1 MEKVREIV
9 REGRRVAKEDPRRVV
24 HSFKVGLVLA
34 LVSSF
39 YYYQPLYDSFGV
51 NAMWAVMTVVVVFEF
66 SVGATLGKGLN
77 RVAATLFAG
86 GLGIG
91 AHHLASMSGPTG
103 EPILL
108 AVFVFVQAALS
119 TFVRFFPRVKA
130 RYDYSLLIFI
140 LTFALISVSGFREE
154 QVVKLT
160 HKRISTVIIGGLS
173 CVIISI
179 FVCPVWAGQD
189 LHSLIASN
197 FEKLSFFLLG
207 NSFHYVSSDLNSIT
221 LLRKIKSW
229 RLADFGDKYCEVV
242 ENDGAKEVDK
252 RKKDFDNYKSVL
264 NSKSNEESLANF
276 AKWEPGHGQFRFRH
290 PWKQYLAVGELIRQC
305 AYRIH
310 ALNSYLNA
318 DNKVS
323 VDIKK
328 KLGEPLRRMSL
339 ESGKAMKE
347 MSTSLKKMT
356 KPSSS
361 DLHVQNAKSAC
372 KSLTNLLNSGILK
385 EVEPLELVS
394 LLTAISLLIDIINL
408 TEKILESL
416 HELATAA
423 KFKNKIEHPLFS
435 EKPKAK
441 SFVSVRSIKCH
452 DDHVVIIIED
462 DGNNDDTS
470 KNDNGSKE
478 VSIHEKHEDDD
489 THVDA
494 RCVSCGHTSVCVK

>member
-1 MEKVREIV
+1 MEKVREIL

-86 GLGIG
+86 ALGIG
-91 AHHLASMSGPTG
+91 AHHLASFSGTTG

-108 AVFVFVQAALS
+108 AIFVFIQAALS

-154 QVVKLT
+154 QVLMLT

-173 CVIISI
+173 CVLISI

-189 LHSLIASN
+189 LHFLIASN
-197 FEKLSFFLLG
+197 IEELSFFLL
-207 NSFHYVSSDLNSIT
+207 
-221 LLRKIKSW
+221 
-229 RLADFGDKYCEVV
+229 DFGDKYCETV
-242 ENDGAKEVDK
+242 EDSDTKEVDK
-252 RKKDFDNYKSVL
+252 RKKDFGNYNSVL

-276 AKWEPGHGQFRFRH
+276 AKWEPGHGRFRFRH
-290 PWKQYLAVGELIRQC
+290 PWKQYLAIGGLIRQC
-305 AYRIH
+305 AYRID

-318 DNKVS
+318 EIQVS
-323 VDIKK
+323 IGIKK
-328 KLGEPLRRMSL
+328 KLEEPLRRMSSEL
-339 ESGKAMKE
+339 GKAMKE
-347 MSTSLKKMT
+347 MSISLKKMI

-361 DLHVQNAKSAC
+361 DLHLQNAQSTC
-372 KSLTNLLNSGILK
+372 KALTNLLKSGILK
-385 EVEPLELVS
+385 EVDPLELIS

-408 TEKILESL
+408 TQKILESL
-416 HELATAA
+416 HELASASR
-423 KFKNKIEHPLFS
+423 FKNKIEPP
-435 EKPKAK
+435 KPNAK
-441 SFVSVRSIKCH
+441 SIVCGRSTKCH
-452 DDHVVIIIED
+452 DDHVVTIVQD
-462 DGNNDDTS
+462 DGYNDVTS
-470 KNDNGSKE
+470 KNDNRSNE
-478 VSIHEKHEDDD
+478 VSSHEKHEDCVHEKHEDGD
-489 THVDA
+489 THVHS
-494 RCVSCGHTSVCVK
+494 SCDSYGQTSIRVVVGCIDIRIP

>member
-91 AHHLASMSGPTG
+91 AHHLASMSGATG

-108 AVFVFVQAALS
+108 AIFVFVQAALS

-154 QVVKLT
+154 QVLMLT

-173 CVIISI
+173 CVLISI

-189 LHSLIASN
+189 LHSLLASN
-197 FEKLSFFLLG
+197 LEKLSFFLLG
-207 NSFHYVSSDLNSIT
+207 IYISLSSCFIISDLKCIT
-221 LLRKIKSW
+221 FFLRLVCLS
-229 RLADFGDKYCEVV
+229 LAGFGDKYCEAVG
-242 ENDGAKEVDK
+242 NDDTKEVDK
-252 RKKDFDNYKSVL
+252 RKNDFDNYKSVL

-290 PWKQYLAVGELIRQC
+290 PWKQYLALGELIRQC

-310 ALNSYLNA
+310 ALNSYLN
-318 DNKVS
+318 DDTKVS
-323 VDIKK
+323 IDIKK
-328 KLGEPLRRMSL
+328 KLREPLRRMSL

-347 MSTSLKKMT
+347 MSMSLKNMT
-356 KPSSS
+356 KPSSCE
-361 DLHVQNAKSAC
+361 LHVQNARSAC

-385 EVEPLELVS
+385 EVEPLELIS

-416 HELATAA
+416 HELASAA
-423 KFKNKIEHPLFS
+423 KFKNKIERPNLLP
-435 EKPKAK
+435 EKTSAK
-441 SFVSVRSIKCH
+441 SIVSVRPIKCH
-452 DDHVVIIIED
+452 DDDHVITIIED
-462 DGNNDDTS
+462 DGNDDDTS
-470 KNDNGSKE
+470 KNDSRKMKE
-478 VSIHEKHEDDD
+478 VSNHGE
-489 THVDA
+489 T
-494 RCVSCGHTSVCVK
+494 

>member
-9 REGRRVAKEDPRRVV
+9 REGKRLAKEDPRRVV

-66 SVGATLGKGLN
+66 SVGATIGKGFN

-86 GLGIG
+86 ALGIG
-91 AHHLASMSGPTG
+91 AHHLASMSGATG

-108 AVFVFVQAALS
+108 AIFVFVQAALS
-119 TFVRFFPRVKA
+119 TFVRFVPRVKA

-154 QVVKLT
+154 QVLMLT

-173 CVIISI
+173 CVLISI

-189 LHSLIASN
+189 LHSLLASN
-197 FEKLSFFLLG
+197 LEKLSFFLL
-207 NSFHYVSSDLNSIT
+207 
-221 LLRKIKSW
+221 
-229 RLADFGDKYCEVV
+229 DFGDKYCEAVG
-242 ENDGAKEVDK
+242 NDDTKEVDK

-290 PWKQYLAVGELIRQC
+290 PWKQYLALGELIRQC

-310 ALNSYLNA
+310 ALNSYLNT
-318 DNKVS
+318 DDTKVPVEIKNK
-323 VDIKK
+323 
-328 KLGEPLRRMSL
+328 LREPLKRMSL

-347 MSTSLKKMT
+347 MSMSLKKMT
-356 KPSSS
+356 KPSSC
-361 DLHVQNAKSAC
+361 DLHVQNARSAC

-385 EVEPLELVS
+385 EVEPLELIS

-416 HELATAA
+416 HELASAA
-423 KFKNKIEHPLFS
+423 KFKDKTERPLSF
-435 EKPKAK
+435 EKTNAK
-441 SFVSVRSIKCH
+441 SIVCGRPIKCH
-452 DDHVVIIIED
+452 DDHVVTIIED

-470 KNDNGSKE
+470 KNDNRSNE
-478 VSIHEKHEDDD
+478 VTNHEKREDSN
-489 THVDA
+489 THV
-494 RCVSCGHTSVCVK
+494 HVKCLCDVVECR

>member
-91 AHHLASMSGPTG
+91 AHHLASMSGATG

-108 AVFVFVQAALS
+108 AIFVFVQAALS

-154 QVVKLT
+154 QVLMLT

-173 CVIISI
+173 CVLISI

-189 LHSLIASN
+189 LHSLLASN
-197 FEKLSFFLLG
+197 LEKLSFFLLG
-207 NSFHYVSSDLNSIT
+207 
-221 LLRKIKSW
+221 
-229 RLADFGDKYCEVV
+229 FGDKYCEAVG
-242 ENDGAKEVDK
+242 NDDTKEVDK
-252 RKKDFDNYKSVL
+252 RKNDFDNYKSVL

-290 PWKQYLAVGELIRQC
+290 PWKQYLALGELIRQC

-310 ALNSYLNA
+310 ALNSYLN
-318 DNKVS
+318 DDTKVS
-323 VDIKK
+323 IDIKK
-328 KLGEPLRRMSL
+328 KLREPLRRMSL

-347 MSTSLKKMT
+347 MSMSLKNMT
-356 KPSSS
+356 KPSSCE
-361 DLHVQNAKSAC
+361 LHVQNARSAC

-385 EVEPLELVS
+385 EVEPLELIS

-416 HELATAA
+416 HELASAA
-423 KFKNKIEHPLFS
+423 KFKNKIERPNLLP
-435 EKPKAK
+435 EKTSAK
-441 SFVSVRSIKCH
+441 SIVSVRPIKCH
-452 DDHVVIIIED
+452 DDDHVITIIED
-462 DGNNDDTS
+462 DGNDDDTS
-470 KNDNGSKE
+470 KNDSRKMKE
-478 VSIHEKHEDDD
+478 VSNHGE
-489 THVDA
+489 T
-494 RCVSCGHTSVCVK
+494 